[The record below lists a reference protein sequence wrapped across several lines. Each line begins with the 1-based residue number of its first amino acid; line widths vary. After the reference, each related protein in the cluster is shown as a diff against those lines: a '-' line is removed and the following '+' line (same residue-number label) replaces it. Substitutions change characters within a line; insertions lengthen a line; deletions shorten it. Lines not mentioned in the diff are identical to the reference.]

1 MVDLF
6 RNQKWDLVDKR
17 GVFYAI
23 SIILTI
29 AGIVSLFTWG
39 LTLGIDFKGGYGA
52 TYHISG
58 TLKNP
63 EVVQEKIRTEL
74 NSVDATIVGDVAIAN
89 AEIQVLPS
97 TTGSGDDILV
107 KAYSSKQKGDQE
119 LILKKFNR
127 AVTNAVKGSD
137 VDSSAITP
145 KTATSSS
152 SASISSTITE
162 PTSSTIAAPVTDKP
176 AAESTSL
183 GNGITLVSS
192 EAVGET
198 VKDDLI
204 QNAILALTI
213 GTILIMFWIW
223 IRYNIGGMGWKYS
236 VAGIIA
242 LFHDLF
248 TLIGIFAILHHYLT
262 VNSPFIAALLTVLG
276 YSIHDTII
284 IFDRI
289 RENIRL
295 KKGSTFAE
303 TVNISL
309 LETLARSVNTIL
321 TVLFTLV
328 ALLLFGGPSLRDFV
342 AAMLIGVIV
351 GGYSSICI
359 ASQLLVSWA
368 SRKDQEMHTF
378 DNPVA
383 ALAGGA
389 NIEASVVT
397 PKVTPSAPAADA
409 PATDAQTAIQ
419 AARQAGKSSKRK
431 R

>member
-17 GVFYAI
+17 GTFYWF
-23 SIILTI
+23 SGLLTL
-29 AGIVSLFTWG
+29 AGIIALFTWG
-39 LTLGIDFKGGYGA
+39 LTLGIDFKGGLEA
-52 TYHISG
+52 TYHVSG
-58 TLKNP
+58 TLPDHAKI
-63 EVVQEKIRTEL
+63 QDAIRTKL
-74 NSVDATIVGDVAIAN
+74 ASSDGANDIAVTN
-89 AEIQVLPS
+89 VEIQVLPS
-97 TTGSGDDILV
+97 ASENGDDILV
-107 KAYSSKQKGDQE
+107 KALSSNLEADQNV
-119 LILKKFNR
+119 ILEKISKVINA
-127 AVTNAVKGSD
+127 AVGESGVKIDNSAK
-137 VDSSAITP
+137 VDS
-145 KTATSSS
+145 TAT
-152 SASISSTITE
+152 ISSTISE
-162 PTSSTIAAPVTDKP
+162 PSSTTTSAPVTEKP
-176 AAESTSL
+176 ASGSNQI
-183 GNGITLVSS
+183 GNGVTLVGH
-192 EAVGET
+192 EAVGGT

-204 QNAILALTI
+204 SHAIIALI
-213 GTILIMFWIW
+213 FGTILIMLWIW

-248 TLIGIFAILHHYLT
+248 TLVGVFAILHNFLV
-262 VNSPFIAALLTVLG
+262 VNSPFVAALLTVLG
-276 YSIHDTII
+276 YSIHDTIV

-295 KKGSTFAE
+295 KKGNSFAE

-309 LETLARSVNTIL
+309 LETLARSVNTVL

-368 SRKDQEMHTF
+368 KGKDREMHTF
-378 DNPVA
+378 DAPVA

-389 NIEASVVT
+389 NIEASVIT
-397 PKVTPSAPAADA
+397 PKVAPSAPAADA